1 MNGEH
6 PESRGQPAD
15 EAARY
20 GRPGPRGAALATRPP
35 SRQAAGISRV
45 LLRVVF
51 ALIGLL
57 LTGCLV
63 LVVVVSIP
71 NRAALWVSFGA
82 AVLPALFY
90 SLLVVSIDRHER
102 EPWRV
107 LLGAFG
113 WGAIV
118 ATLFSLVVSVVS
130 GRVLSAAYGVDAGYL
145 LSVGLVA
152 PLIEESFKGSAL
164 LLLLVFFRN
173 EFDNVLDGLVYGAL
187 IGIGFAMTENVL
199 YFGRAYTNGGLAG
212 LSQLF
217 VARAVLGGFGHALYT
232 ATTGA
237 GVGWARGR
245 HGRGVTRWITPVL
258 GWALAVFQH
267 FLWNSGAI
275 ALGAFYG
282 SAVSLL
288 ALVAAETAV
297 FTLPGLFTLYVIS
310 RVATRRELAI
320 MREQLAAEVAGG
332 ALSRAEYDLLTTGAL
347 RWQASFAAL
356 RAGGVGRW
364 LLLQRFFQAAA
375 ELAFRAHHLQRER
388 PSAASSDWALQRHYR
403 AQLRTLRTRLGGEVS
418 LTGLATR
425 PAPRR

>member
-1 MNGEH
+1 MNDED
-6 PESRGQPAD
+6 PRSRPLPIH
-15 EAARY
+15 EAASRPLPVPPAA
-20 GRPGPRGAALATRPP
+20 RPGARAP

-51 ALIGLL
+51 ALIGLF

-71 NRAALWVSFGA
+71 NPGVLWLSLGA
-82 AVLPALFY
+82 AILPALFY

-113 WGAIV
+113 WGAVV
-118 ATLFSLVVSVVS
+118 AALFSLVVSVVS
-130 GRVLSAAYGVDAGYL
+130 GQVLSAAYGASAGYL
-145 LSVGLVA
+145 LSVGLGA
-152 PLIEESFKGSAL
+152 PLIEESFKGAAL

-199 YFGRAYTNGGLAG
+199 YFGQAYANGGLAG

-245 HGRGVTRWITPVL
+245 HGRGVTRLITPVL
-258 GWALAVFQH
+258 GWGLAVFQH

-275 ALGAFYG
+275 ALAALYG
-282 SAVSLL
+282 SAAPLL
-288 ALVAAETAV
+288 ALVAAETVV

-310 RVATRRELAI
+310 RVAARRELTI
-320 MREQLAAEVAGG
+320 MREQLAAEITTGVI
-332 ALSRAEYDLLTTGAL
+332 SRAEYELLTTGAL
-347 RWQASFAAL
+347 RWQASLGAL

-375 ELAFRAHHLQRER
+375 ELAFRAYHLQHER
-388 PSAASSDWALQRHYR
+388 PVAASRDWALQQHYR
-403 AQLRTLRTRLGGEVS
+403 AQLQTSRMRLGGEVS
-418 LTGLATR
+418 VAGAATR
-425 PAPRR
+425 PARHP